1 MSNLQKS
8 FEQPTSESGGTR
20 DWSLEFQV
28 SLDFG
33 VWNLAPIALS

>member
-28 SLDFG
+28 FFGLWSLELGADC
-33 VWNLAPIALS
+33 S